1 MRFFLLLQTTNP
13 ITQLIF
19 LLRFTNTM
27 IPLVIAIPVAPTI
40 VTRLEMLFSG
50 IIAVNN
56 SKFTCGNFRWFSRLN
71 K

>member
-1 MRFFLLLQTTNP
+1 
-13 ITQLIF
+13 
-19 LLRFTNTM
+19 M